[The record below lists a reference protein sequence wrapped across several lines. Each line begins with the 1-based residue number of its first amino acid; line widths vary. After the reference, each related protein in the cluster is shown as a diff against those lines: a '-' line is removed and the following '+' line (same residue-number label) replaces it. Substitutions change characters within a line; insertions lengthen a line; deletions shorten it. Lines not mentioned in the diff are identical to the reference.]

1 VPQSEIFNTGAG
13 TLTGFSTLSSSLVY
27 LAAPTLSQAE
37 GSDGGVT
44 NYTFTVTRLGNTST
58 AASVAFSVTGG
69 TADSFDFS
77 GGVVPSGTVNFAA
90 NQSSAIFTIG
100 VVQDQVI
107 EADETF
113 NVSITN
119 PSSGLTIGAGS
130 SLTATITN
138 DDVREIFTITK
149 KKPITVIDGF
159 DSGLDLIQ
167 LEDRV
172 FKNLLG
178 DGPLKKKSFAANEDG
193 AATKA
198 VAQVIYDTDDGRLL
212 YDRDGTGGRKAVHFA
227 TLEGS
232 PDLSRFDFD
241 LI

>member
-1 VPQSEIFNTGAG
+1 
-13 TLTGFSTLSSSLVY
+13 
-27 LAAPTLSQAE
+27 
-37 GSDGGVT
+37 
-44 NYTFTVTRLGNTST
+44 
-58 AASVAFSVTGG
+58 
-69 TADSFDFS
+69 
-77 GGVVPSGTVNFAA
+77 
-90 NQSSAIFTIG
+90 
-100 VVQDQVI
+100 VQDQVI

-119 PSSGLTIGAGS
+119 PTSGLTIGAGS

-138 DDVREIFTITK
+138 DDLREIFTITK
-149 KKPITVIDGF
+149 KKPVTVIGDF

-193 AATKA
+193 EATKA